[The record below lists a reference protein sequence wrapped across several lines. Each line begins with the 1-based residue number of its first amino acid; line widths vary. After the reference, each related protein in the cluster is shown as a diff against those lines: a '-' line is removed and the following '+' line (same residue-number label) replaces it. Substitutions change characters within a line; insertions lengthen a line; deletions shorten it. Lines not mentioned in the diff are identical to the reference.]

1 MERLTLLLNHV
12 LSREEAATGRLKAHV
27 GAVLQVVPER
37 WPSWL
42 PSPPAAA
49 FRVTPAGLLEWCGPA
64 PVSAPDLRV
73 VLQAGHPVEAGLS
86 LLSGR
91 VPPARV
97 EGDSVL
103 AADMDWL
110 IANLRWDLMDDLQQA
125 FGPVAAGALHNVGQA
140 VRAALEAARQA
151 SAGIA
156 SRLRKP
162 GS

>member
-12 LSREEAATGRLKAHV
+12 LAREEAAQGRLKAHV
-27 GAVLQVVPER
+27 GAVLQVMPER

-42 PSPPAAA
+42 PSPPVAA
-49 FRVTPAGLLEWCGPA
+49 FRVTPAGLLEWCGP
-64 PVSAPDLRV
+64 SPDTSPNLRIV
-73 VLQAGHPVEAGLS
+73 MEAGHPVEAGLS

-91 VPPARV
+91 VPRARV

-110 IANLRWDLMDDLQQA
+110 IANVRWDLMDDLQQA
-125 FGPVAAGALHNVGQA
+125 FGPVAASALENAGQA
-140 VRAALEAARQA
+140 VRAALEAARKA
-151 SAGIA
+151 SADIA

>member
-12 LSREEAATGRLKAHV
+12 LAREEAAAGRLKAHV

-49 FRVTPAGLLEWCGPA
+49 FRVTPAGLLEWCGPSPDA
-64 PVSAPDLRV
+64 PPNLRI
-73 VLQAGHPVEAGLS
+73 VLEAGHPVEAGLS

-91 VPPARV
+91 VPRARV

-110 IANLRWDLMDDLQQA
+110 IANVRWDLMDDLQQA
-125 FGPVAAGALHNVGQA
+125 FGPVAASVLENAGQA
-140 VRAALEAARQA
+140 MRAALEAARKA
-151 SAGIA
+151 SADIA